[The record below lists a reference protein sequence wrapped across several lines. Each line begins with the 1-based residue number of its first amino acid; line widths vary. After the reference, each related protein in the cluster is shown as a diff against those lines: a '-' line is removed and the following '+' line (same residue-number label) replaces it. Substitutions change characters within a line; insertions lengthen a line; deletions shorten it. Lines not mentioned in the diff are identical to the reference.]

1 MEQTQHEQSL
11 IVLQKKLPMLVTM
24 AVAIVLCCAVV
35 LNFTRAWYSNN
46 LDASA
51 EGMQIISESPDVEYS
66 LTIYRSGYQVYPKNE
81 SPYPEPLDGLLPG
94 EEYIFLLKLNRDI
107 SALQSILKLD
117 VGFLGIE
124 GYPLGTTYSVVTNS
138 QAAATQIVKNAGNS
152 TVEIFGDSLYVV
164 DGIPVQNSD
173 GSYNILPAEG
183 KNWAILVQDHAGYQ
197 AWVEANSD
205 GTLSDDELTG
215 LSDSGH
221 IFYAKSFLVSGFS
234 NEPQKVG
241 IPINSTSSTTETFDV
256 FSFPPELI
264 DLKGSTEFT
273 VTGAAYTGREG
284 LYKVTPAKDANGNL
298 ISPTVTIYHDN
309 NGASCPHTS
318 SQFTVAGYNVKENDD
333 GSLTF
338 TEQYNGSGQVSQVLG
353 TIQAGTGSY
362 STQVFNVGIYKGDP
376 ILLDPDQATDTSKLQ
391 FQTLQE
397 ILEEFQNVGV
407 EGKTSVFTEQTLQYS
422 TAMEFDKN
430 NQYLYQNTWGAM
442 SKESQSLVI
451 PFAIRISTAQEAKAA
466 NIILSASDLSNIAF
480 TVDAIYINSVP
491 DESTQ
496 QQGGQS

>member
-1 MEQTQHEQSL
+1 MEQTQKEQSL
-11 IVLQKKLPMLVTM
+11 IVLQKRLPMLVTM

-35 LNFTRAWYSNN
+35 MNFTRAWYSNN

-51 EGMQIISESPDVEYS
+51 EGMQIISESPDVAYS

-94 EEYIFLLKLNRDI
+94 EEYIFLLKLNRDT

-124 GYPLGTTYSVVTNS
+124 GYPLGTTYSVITNS
-138 QAAATQIVKNAGNS
+138 KAAQTQIIKNAGNS
-152 TVEIFGDSLYVV
+152 TVEIFGDSFYVV
-164 DGIPVQNSD
+164 DGAPVQNSD

-183 KNWAILVQDHAGYQ
+183 KDWAILVQDYAGYQ
-197 AWVEANSD
+197 AWLEKNSD
-205 GTLSDDELTG
+205 GSLTDTELNN
-215 LSDSGH
+215 LSDSGQ

-234 NEPQKVG
+234 NELQKVG
-241 IPINSTSSTTETFDV
+241 IPIDSTTSTTETFD
-256 FSFPPELI
+256 FFTFPPELI
-264 DLKGSTEFT
+264 DLKGSTTFT

-298 ISPTVTIYHDN
+298 VSSTITIYHEN
-309 NGASCPHTS
+309 NAAPCPHTS

-338 TEQYNGSGQVSQVLG
+338 TEQYDGSGQVSQVLG

-362 STQVFNVGIYKGDP
+362 STQVFNVGVYKGDP
-376 ILLDPDQATDTSKLQ
+376 ILLDPDQEKNLAQLQ

-397 ILEEFQNVGV
+397 ILEEFQKVGV
-407 EGKTSVFTEQTLQYS
+407 EGQTSVFTEQTLQYS
-422 TAMEFDKN
+422 TAMDFDKN

-442 SKESQSLVI
+442 SKETQSLVI
-451 PFAIRISTAQEAKAA
+451 PFAIKISTAQDAKDKQ
-466 NIILSASDLSNIAF
+466 IILSASDLSNIAF
-480 TVDAIYINSVP
+480 KVDAIYINSVP
-491 DESTQ
+491 DESG
-496 QQGGQS
+496 QGGQS